1 MFILLRKLALKTGAC
16 LYLVR
21 LDNQVIIGST
31 APVIIDKISPL
42 SSQENWQ

>member
-1 MFILLRKLALKTGAC
+1 MFTLLRKLPLKTVAYP
-16 LYLVR
+16 YLIR

-31 APVIIDKISPL
+31 APVSIDKTSPL